1 MRVES
6 RQSVIVAAETETPRS
21 AGSFR
26 DVLRNRPAPSPALT
40 STRAEALLGEAL
52 ARVTGQPPDKKT
64 TQILT
69 AHWALETDGGR
80 CMPGHNFAGIK
91 ATGSA
96 SGAAYRT
103 REGYGAHERQIVA
116 RFRSYDSAQAGAHD
130 YVQLLASR
138 YPAALAAARRGSSD
152 DFSHELARG
161 GYFTADP
168 HLYAQGLAQR
178 LSALEHGS
186 EAGSQSALAQ
196 PGPGSS
202 AVQGLLR
209 ALQREPSEAEEA

>member
-6 RQSVIVAAETETPRS
+6 RQSVRVASAPENQTARS
-21 AGSFR
+21 TGSFR
-26 DVLRNRPAPSPALT
+26 EVLRNRPTPSLDSA
-40 STRAEALLGEAL
+40 RARALLGEAL
-52 ARVTGQPPDKKT
+52 SQVTGHPPDKKT

-69 AHWALETDGGR
+69 AHWALETDAGR

-91 ATGSA
+91 ASGSA
-96 SGAAYRT
+96 PGAAYRT

-116 RFRSYDSAQAGAHD
+116 RFRSYDTAEAGARD
-130 YVQLLASR
+130 YVQLLATR
-138 YPAALAAARRGSSD
+138 YPAALAAARRGSSE

-178 LSALEHGS
+178 LIALERGS
-186 EAGSQSALAQ
+186 EAEIGAPPPQPGGSALW
-196 PGPGSS
+196 
-202 AVQGLLR
+202 GLLR
-209 ALQREPSEAEEA
+209 AFQREPVAAEEA